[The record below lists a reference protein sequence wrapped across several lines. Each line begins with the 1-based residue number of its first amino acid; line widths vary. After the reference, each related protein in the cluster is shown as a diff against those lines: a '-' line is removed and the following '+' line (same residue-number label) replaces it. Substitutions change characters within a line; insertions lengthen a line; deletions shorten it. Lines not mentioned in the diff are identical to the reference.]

1 MQLIHKLLFRN
12 RTRVSRLNQ
21 GLSTAELV
29 GIIVIVGILGALGGT
44 YVSGLVATAN
54 TNSGNQNAVTLNT
67 VANSYIAAG
76 GGTLG
81 TVALD
86 TTAPGTNAITQLN
99 NGVTS
104 PDGILFQ
111 MTPPISAASAT
122 NYTISTTTAS
132 GGTNIIV
139 SFTHTEGT
147 AP

>member
-12 RTRVSRLNQ
+12 RTRVSRLNK

-29 GIIVIVGILGALGGT
+29 GIIVIVGIIGALGGT

-81 TVALD
+81 TTALD
-86 TTAPGTNAITQLN
+86 TSSAANAITQLN

-111 MTPPISAASAT
+111 MTPPVAAANEA
-122 NYTISTTTAS
+122 NYTLTLS
-132 GGTNIIV
+132 GSAPNQIV
-139 SFTHTEGT
+139 TFTHSDGT